1 MLHADIV
8 SCWVEICDRVFVR
21 RHTSY
26 DLNVGLIVGDE
37 RCAVIDTRASLRE
50 GTDLADAVRHV
61 TRMPFLVVN
70 THAHYD
76 HYLGN
81 AAFGGAQIW
90 SSARCADVVA
100 ATGEAVRA
108 SVAGSLRDAGRMAEA
123 EDVAASPIVSP
134 THTFDTARHVLDLG
148 GRVVELAFL
157 GRGHTDNDI
166 VISVSATPVIFAG
179 DLVEE
184 GAPPSFEDSFPLDW
198 PHTVEALLALGNHAS
213 FVPGHGAVTDRE
225 FVRGQHEQ
233 LAQVVTA
240 AGEISAETPPEHA
253 WRLTGLPEQQGRIA
267 LARCLAQRRGVL
279 G

>member
-8 SCWVEICDRVFVR
+8 SCWTEIGERVFVR
-21 RHTSY
+21 RHASY
-26 DLNVGLIVGDE
+26 DLNVGLVVGDE

-61 TRMPFLVVN
+61 TRAPLLVVN

-81 AAFGGAQIW
+81 AAFGGTQIW

-100 ATGEAVRA
+100 ASGDAARAAVA
-108 SVAGSLRDAGRMAEA
+108 ATLHDEGRMTEA
-123 EDVAASPIVSP
+123 EDVAATPIVSP
-134 THTFDTARHVLDLG
+134 THTFDTRRHVLDLG
-148 GRVVELAFL
+148 GRTVELAFL

-166 VISVSATPVIFAG
+166 VVSVSATPVIFAG

-184 GAPPSFEDSFPLDW
+184 GAPPAFEDSFPLDW

-225 FVRGQHEQ
+225 FVRGQ

-240 AGEISAETPPEHA
+240 ADEISAETPPEHA
-253 WRLTGLPEQQGRIA
+253 WRLTGLPEHQGRIA
-267 LARCLAQRRGVL
+267 LARCLAQRRGAL
-279 G
+279 R